1 MKIIDNSASLNYD
14 QKGDDRT
21 FLPAATFGFVNSTKV
36 LTITEAGSVPAGDT
50 FARMNVE
57 VFDKN
62 GNSKTGTI
70 AAAAGNVA
78 IDLDAATALD
88 LTGDINIKVT
98 AATTKGLAKDGAFY
112 GLKPIADASGSLT
125 FEK

>member
-1 MKIIDNSASLNYD
+1 MKVIDNSASLNYD
-14 QKGDDRT
+14 LKGDDRT
-21 FLPAATFGFVNSTKV
+21 FLPAATFGFVKSTNI
-36 LTITEAGSVPAGDT
+36 LTITEAGAVPAGDT
-50 FARMNVE
+50 FKRMNVE

-78 IDLDAATALD
+78 IDLDAATSLD
-88 LTGDINIKVT
+88 LNGDINIKVT
-98 AATTKGLAKDGAFY
+98 AVTSNGLAKDGWYY
-112 GLKPIADASGSLT
+112 GLKPVADASESLS